1 MAHIFQDEN
10 PIVCMD
16 NATGKPSN
24 HYWLNGV
31 HFAEQFPRNWAYSQL
46 PNTGS
51 ECRTCMTDASWC
63 GVIIGYCRQCAK
75 LYRECG
81 DDRGPGFTAFGTEY
95 DETDPAS
102 AHITYMADVEWRN
115 VGKHELLEQQLRQYY
130 YKHVNAELSK
140 KLDKSKRK
148 VWCKRDAL
156 GGETRMRLAQMEKQ
170 IQIRQKA
177 QKKQM
182 KRSVKI
188 ELLIHSNLRENEV
201 ERLNGYKTDIKII
214 DNSVKIIE
222 ADIGSCHSHPS
233 LWDGHTLTRLGQEKI
248 QEMMQKIRKLHHQ
261 KRKIE
266 ENVNRDELDRI
277 DAFIGCLRKGDL
289 LSQNL
294 LFPMHCINSS
304 LIPDISVDWALRPS
318 SAYYD
323 FIDRNELNIEE
334 LTRESNLLRWEL
346 DLEDRKDEEEY
357 SWYKPADEYG
367 YKSPKYVEWCWN
379 IDWNTGVQKKKRFA
393 YPYSQESKTEQDRSG
408 ERLARWGMEPSSW
421 KALNIQKTP
430 IDDWDSD
437 DDEAAESS
445 DNDISE
451 YTD

>member
-16 NATGKPSN
+16 TATGKPSN

-51 ECRTCMTDASWC
+51 ECRTCMTDAAWC

-102 AHITYMADVEWRN
+102 ATMTYMADVEWRK
-115 VGKHELLEQQLRQYY
+115 VGKPEWLEQQLRQYY
-130 YKHVNAELSK
+130 YKHANAELSK

-170 IQIRQKA
+170 IQIRQKV

-188 ELLIHSNLRENEV
+188 ELLIHSALLENEV

-214 DNSVKIIE
+214 VTSGMKRNARAFIDEFGNVSYAGFNKTIV
-222 ADIGSCHSHPS
+222 GSCIINFD
-233 LWDGHTLTRLGQEKI
+233 LNQ
-248 QEMMQKIRKLHHQ
+248 
-261 KRKIE
+261 
-266 ENVNRDELDRI
+266 LDI
-277 DAFIGCLRKGDL
+277 LP
-289 LSQNL
+289 N
-294 LFPMHCINSS
+294 
-304 LIPDISVDWALRPS
+304 
-318 SAYYD
+318 D
-323 FIDRNELNIEE
+323 FISFFKFLI
-334 LTRESNLLRWEL
+334 
-346 DLEDRKDEEEY
+346 
-357 SWYKPADEYG
+357 
-367 YKSPKYVEWCWN
+367 
-379 IDWNTGVQKKKRFA
+379 
-393 YPYSQESKTEQDRSG
+393 
-408 ERLARWGMEPSSW
+408 SSSCLF
-421 KALNIQKTP
+421 KVSFN
-430 IDDWDSD
+430 S
-437 DDEAAESS
+437 
-445 DNDISE
+445 
-451 YTD
+451 